1 MSIIAIVNITARSGK
16 SEEALKVIKKSQ
28 DYCLSLEICTGFEV
42 FKSQTDI
49 HKFSFVERWNSMEN
63 HKDFLSEL
71 MNNDEFVASLDV
83 FTSGPK
89 IEYFRIV

>member
-16 SEEALKVIKKSQ
+16 SEEALKVIKKNQ
-28 DYCLSLEICTGFEV
+28 ELCLSLEICTGFEV

-49 HKFSFVERWNSMEN
+49 HHFSFIERWDSMKI
-63 HKDFLSEL
+63 HKAHLSEL
-71 MNNDEFVASLDV
+71 MSNDEFVASLDV

-89 IEYFRIV
+89 IEYFQIV